1 MNTIQRTAFAE
12 STHIKRFSHQSRS
25 KNWAIENSPRGALV
39 PGATYS
45 TDSEYNATGRAVER
59 ARGYP
64 SLTGRTH
71 QRSIGETR
79 MNLVEVF
86 KFEHVDEHNNA
97 IVRAPRMATLDAIQR
112 LKGVAIES
120 TMKMVDKSELDG
132 NGFYPKRQK

>member
-1 MNTIQRTAFAE
+1 MPAA
-12 STHIKRFSHQSRS
+12 
-25 KNWAIENSPRGALV
+25 RG
-39 PGATYS
+39 
-45 TDSEYNATGRAVER
+45 VER

-64 SLTGRTH
+64 SLAGCAHR
-71 QRSIGETR
+71 RSIEETR

-132 NGFYPKRQK
+132 NGFYPKKQK